1 MDKFRHLLLDSNN
14 LAITSLCITLSALF
28 IYSIFKLVRVHFK
41 NYSSGF
47 RISSKVKFST
57 RKITYVAMMV
67 GVSVATTTVISLTLP
82 ITVLPPIRVAFEGV
96 MIKITGMIFGPFVG
110 LTVGIVTELLTL
122 MFVPSYIHVAYLIV
136 AFSFGFWSG
145 MTSYAFKLKKN
156 WLTLVFVT
164 VFLLISAGIM
174 FWLMQG
180 MKEINPETSL
190 FGVKIPADIYPF
202 LFLIM
207 ISITLI
213 FIYGIVLVLHIR
225 KRQKWLEVMLP
236 IILLCVI
243 SEILVTVLVAA
254 WGDYQMFGLRNSSG
268 SENPFITMVV
278 VRIIQIPIKIFFNT
292 AILTTVYIVLR
303 PLIKVK

>member
-1 MDKFRHLLLDSNN
+1 MDKFRHLLLDGHN
-14 LAITSLCITLSALF
+14 LAVTSLCITLSAIL
-28 IYSIFKLVRVHFK
+28 IYSIFRLARARFK
-41 NYSSGF
+41 NYGSGF
-47 RISSKVKFST
+47 HISNKVKFST
-57 RKITYVAMMV
+57 RKITYLAMMV

-110 LTVGIVTELLTL
+110 LTVGLVTELLTL

-145 MTSYAFKLKKN
+145 MTSYAFKFKKN
-156 WLTLVFVT
+156 WLTLT
-164 VFLLISAGIM
+164 VITTFLLVAAGIM

-180 MKEINPETSL
+180 MKQINPETSL
-190 FGVKIPADIYPF
+190 FGIKIPADIYPF

-207 ISITLI
+207 ISITLAV
-213 FIYGIVLVLHIR
+213 IYGLVFVLHIK
-225 KRQKWLEVMLP
+225 KRHNWLNVMLP
-236 IILLCVI
+236 IVLLCVI

-254 WGDYQMFGLRNSSG
+254 WGDYQMLGLRNSSG
-268 SENPFITMVV
+268 SENPYITMVV